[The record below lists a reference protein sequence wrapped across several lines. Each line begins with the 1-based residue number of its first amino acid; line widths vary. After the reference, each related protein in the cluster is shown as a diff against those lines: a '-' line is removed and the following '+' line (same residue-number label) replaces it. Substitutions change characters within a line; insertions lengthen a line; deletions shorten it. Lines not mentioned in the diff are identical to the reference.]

1 MRSSTMILAIA
12 GSVAAAPLSIPSLP
26 LPGLPTNGTG
36 AALPATPSLPSG
48 SNLLGGLVG
57 GLPAL
62 PGLGKRSAK
71 AQNLPVVGDLLGG
84 SSSGAKIPLV
94 SSLLEGNG
102 LDLPVLG
109 RVPIV
114 QKRSA
119 SAEAGLGAIQER
131 QADLP
136 VVGSLLGGIS
146 PSGAKIPVVSSL
158 LEGEGLDLPVLGRVP
173 IVQKARKQ
181 RRSASAAA
189 GLGAIQKRVDL
200 PVVGDLLG
208 GGSSSGAKIPLV
220 SSLLEG
226 NGLDLPVLGRVPIV
240 QKEKN

>member
-1 MRSSTMILAIA
+1 MRSSTMMLAIA
-12 GSVAAAPLSIPSLP
+12 GSVAAAPLSIPGLPIPAGLP
-26 LPGLPTNGTG
+26 LPGLPANGTG
-36 AALPATPSLPSG
+36 AGLPATPDVG
-48 SNLLGGLVG
+48 NLLGGL
-57 GLPAL
+57 LPAL
-62 PGLGKRSAK
+62 PIKEKRSAK
-71 AQNLPVVGDLLGG
+71 AQDLPIVGDLLGG

-94 SSLLEGNG
+94 SSLLEGDG

-119 SAEAGLGAIQER
+119 SAEAGLGAIKGR
-131 QADLP
+131 QVDLP
-136 VVGSLLGGIS
+136 VVGDLLGGGS
-146 PSGAKIPVVSSL
+146 SGTKIPVVSSL

-208 GGSSSGAKIPLV
+208 GGSSSGAKIPVV